1 MSRRRRRPGRAH
13 NRTAGP
19 PGGSGHVPVKLI
31 TIVLVLAAVGGVA
44 HAVAPYV
51 HVLWTV
57 LAITGTLAGCAVLAL
72 AGRAFAQWEK
82 RRKEPEPLRYR
93 SGEQMREP
101 RR

>member
-1 MSRRRRRPGRAH
+1 MRTVHYNPSKVTVEGR
-13 NRTAGP
+13 
-19 PGGSGHVPVKLI
+19 GGGGGFPWEAVVL
-31 TIVLVLAAVGGVA
+31 VLVLAAAGGVA

-82 RRKEPEPLRYR
+82 RRQEPEPQVLRWR
-93 SGEQMREP
+93 SGERMR
-101 RR
+101 

>member
-1 MSRRRRRPGRAH
+1 MPTFH
-13 NRTAGP
+13 NPVRVDVSER
-19 PGGSGHVPVKLI
+19 GGGFPWEAVVL
-31 TIVLVLAAVGGVA
+31 VLVLAAVAGVA
-44 HAVAPYV
+44 HAVAPYLHAV
-51 HVLWTV
+51 WTV